1 MKPCPPPEALQTLL
15 ADLPGGPE
23 TDTLALH
30 VEACLRCQDR
40 LEQLTSAANHSVAR
54 PTAAHDSEGPP
65 QPRPGFLARLQ
76 RAVPRPAWL
85 SPDAEDDAAEPGPAA
100 PRWPQVAG
108 YEIVGELG
116 RGAMG
121 VVYRARQR
129 SLNRLV
135 ALKMVLNGEYAG
147 SEQVARFRREAELIA
162 QLQHPNVVQIYDVGE
177 QDGRPFFAMELVAG
191 GSLARR
197 LAGTPQDMRA
207 AADLIQTLARA
218 VHAAH
223 RLGIIHRDLKPANIL
238 LQRDEGRGTRGEDQA
253 PSALVPRPSSSVP
266 IPKITDF
273 GLAKQLVRP
282 TEPDERTGSGTI
294 MGSPSY
300 MAPEQALAQS
310 ATVGPAADIYSLGAI
325 LYELLTGRPPFRAES
340 PLETVLLVRHEE
352 PVPPRR
358 LRPKLPRDLET
369 ICLTCLRKEPHRRY
383 PSAEALAEDL
393 RRFLAD
399 EPIRARPIGVGE
411 RLLKWVRRRPAWA
424 ALAVVS
430 GVAIL
435 SLLAGAIWYNGRLR
449 ESNARLQE
457 EVRER
462 QTQQER
468 AAANLH
474 TALDVVE
481 HELIKVKSARELGYV
496 VPEPLARDLLTHA
509 VQFYQNLLTSAAD
522 TDPQVRRA
530 RGRAYFGLG
539 LSDYLLSHFPQ
550 AEAHYRQAVQVQ
562 EGLLADFPNEA
573 DYRIDLAT
581 TLVQWS
587 WQQQTGAQSATQ
599 ARAAALVESLSPDS
613 PRLANM
619 GVCVSCRLAGEGR
632 FREAL
637 PWLDRHIAVIEALQP
652 RAQPDR
658 TPQFRRILF
667 EMYRTRALMLVALG
681 DYRQALA
688 AVDHALALGRV
699 GDAALGV
706 GYCRMLRA
714 LTLAHLWAGYLRG
727 DAHTPAQPGAG

>member
-1 MKPCPPPEALQTLL
+1 L
-15 ADLPGGPE
+15 AERPGGPE
-23 TDTLALH
+23 TDTLVLH
-30 VEACLRCQDR
+30 VENCRRCQDR
-40 LEQLTSAANHSVAR
+40 LEQLTSAANHSIVRLAESIED
-54 PTAAHDSEGPP
+54 AHLLL
-65 QPRPGFLARLQ
+65 PRPEFLARLQ
-76 RAVPRPAWL
+76 QVAPRPAWL
-85 SPDAEDDAAEPGPAA
+85 APASEDAAEDSRSTA
-100 PRWPQVAG
+100 RWPQVDG
-108 YEIVGELG
+108 YEILGELG

-135 ALKMVLNGEYAG
+135 ALKMILDGEYAG
-147 SEQVARFRREAELIA
+147 PEQVTRFRREAELIA
-162 QLQHPNVVQIYDVGE
+162 RLQHPNVVQIYDVGE
-177 QDGRPFFAMELVAG
+177 QDGRPFFAMELVEG
-191 GSLARR
+191 GSLVRL
-197 LAGTPQDMRA
+197 LAGTPQDTHA
-207 AADLIQTLARA
+207 AAQLIQTLARA
-218 VHAAH
+218 IHAAH
-223 RLGIIHRDLKPANIL
+223 QLGIVHRDLKPANIL
-238 LQRDEGRGTRGEDQA
+238 LAFSRA
-253 PSALVPRPSSSVP
+253 PPVSADSALAGGARLNTCVT
-266 IPKITDF
+266 KITDF
-273 GLAKQLVRP
+273 GLAKQLVCP
-282 TEPDERTGSGTI
+282 AEPGERTGSGTI

-340 PLETVLLVRHEE
+340 PLETILQVRHEE

-358 LRPKLPRDLET
+358 LRPKLARDLET

-393 RRFLAD
+393 RRFRAG
-399 EPIRARPIGVGE
+399 EPIQARPIGTGE
-411 RLLKWVRRRPAWA
+411 RVLKWVQRRPALA
-424 ALAVVS
+424 ALAAVS
-430 GVAIL
+430 MVATL
-435 SLLAGAIWYNGRLR
+435 CLLAGAAWYNGRLR
-449 ESNARLQE
+449 ESNVRLQD
-457 EVRER
+457 EVQQR

-509 VQFYQNLLTSAAD
+509 VEFYQNLLTSATDA
-522 TDPQVRRA
+522 DPQVRRA

-539 LSDYLLSHFPQ
+539 LSAFLLNHSPE
-550 AEAHYRQAVQVQ
+550 AESHYREAVQVQ
-562 EGLLADFPNEA
+562 ENLRADFPDNV

-587 WQQQTGAQSATQ
+587 WQQQGSVQSATQ
-599 ARAAALVESLSPDS
+599 SMAAALVESLSPEH

-619 GVCVSCRLAGEGR
+619 GVCVSCRLAGQGR
-632 FREAL
+632 YREAL
-637 PWLDRHIAVIEALQP
+637 PWLDRHIRVIETLQP

-667 EMYRTRALMLVALG
+667 EMYRTRALILDTLG
-681 DYRQALA
+681 EYQQALA
-688 AVDHALALGRV
+688 SVDQALALGDV
-699 GDAALGV
+699 GDVPYGV

-714 LTLAHLWAGYLRG
+714 LTLAQVWADYLRG
-727 DAHTPAQPGAG
+727 GPNLRTHPGESEARH